1 MAKNDKDKKKP
12 EDESVAPPPVLPPK
26 KSVSKPADP
35 VAATGVKAGFD
46 PMRPFRYA
54 WGFVTGTV
62 TRGLDGI
69 SSGTRKGM
77 MFGAIGFLALAF
89 LPLIFPAIPALL
101 PALMGGMANN
111 VLWVAATGALAGG
124 MAGGVL
130 GGAVG
135 VATGGAKAVGR
146 LHRAEK
152 YADDLLEKQKA
163 KKVHR
168 PADGPDFR
176 DYYKAHQERRD
187 YLFDRTRQIQM
198 EQNRDSRTYW
208 QDRIHG
214 ERSGGMGG
222 QGQGF

>member
-26 KSVSKPADP
+26 KSASKPADP

-54 WGFVTGTV
+54 WGFVAGTV

-77 MFGAIGFLALAF
+77 MFGAIIAVGLAF
-89 LPLIFPAIPALL
+89 AAPALL
-101 PALMGGMANN
+101 PALMATN
-111 VLWVAATGALAGG
+111 VLWAAAIGAIAGG

-176 DYYKAHQERRD
+176 DYYKAHQDRRD